1 MHNKQSGIVPFILG
15 LILGILCTIYLPKY
29 VQPYLPESMLVKE
42 TKIKGTVTAKEKK
55 GDALLLTVNTPE
67 GVLLATFKK
76 KADDVNL
83 LIDEKDEIQFA
94 LPKDTTFIDDPKIIK
109 VVKGQQTVT
118 APSETS
124 VAPVVPAGKSTKEV
138 NPQQQAKP
146 QAAAPAPGR

>member
-29 VQPYLPESMLVKE
+29 VQPYLPESMLVKD

-83 LIDEKDEIQFA
+83 LINEKDEIQFA
-94 LPKDTTFIDDPKIIK
+94 LPKDTAFIDDPKIIQ

-118 APSETS
+118 APSET
-124 VAPVVPAGKSTKEV
+124 PVVPAGKSMKEV